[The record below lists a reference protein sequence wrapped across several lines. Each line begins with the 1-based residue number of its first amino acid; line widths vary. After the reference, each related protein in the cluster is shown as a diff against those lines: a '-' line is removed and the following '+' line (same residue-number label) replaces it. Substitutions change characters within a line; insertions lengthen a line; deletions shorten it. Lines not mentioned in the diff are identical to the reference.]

1 MSVELRGV
9 HIGSLSMNSG
19 YHERVLYTVS
29 IPWALRITIK
39 SIVGHISTIVTESN
53 LELQMVKLPA
63 MVSTDALSLSP
74 HRFIGKYGDQQK

>member
-9 HIGSLSMNSG
+9 HVGSLSMNSG

-39 SIVGHISTIVTESN
+39 SIVGHISTMVTESN
-53 LELQMVKLPA
+53 LEPQIVKLPA
-63 MVSTDALSLSP
+63 MVSTDALSISS
-74 HRFIGKYGDQQK
+74 HCFMGKI